1 MIPSQTLAFT
11 GVAAGLI
18 VAPGVDFAAV
28 ARNAILDR
36 RAGVCT
42 GLGVAAGSLV
52 HTTAA
57 VAGVATVL
65 VAHRSLFA
73 ALQLAGGVYLLY
85 LGARSLIAL
94 WRERGADPAPG
105 EVVGAAADSMGTA
118 DSVGTAGTAA
128 RSPLAAGSAARSPL
142 RAFRQGFTVN
152 VTNPKAPVLFLSLLP
167 QFVPP
172 GTDPLAGSLVLS
184 LIVVACALLWFPVV
198 ALVVHSVGALLGG
211 VRVRRALALAT
222 SLLLIA
228 LGLRMLLGH

>member
-36 RAGVCT
+36 WAGVCT

-73 ALQLAGGVYLLY
+73 ALQVAGGVYLLY

-105 EVVGAAADSMGTA
+105 EAADAAADSAGTGNSA
-118 DSVGTAGTAA
+118 GTGDSAGTAGT
-128 RSPLAAGSAARSPL
+128 AARSPL

-172 GTDPLAGSLVLS
+172 GADPLTGSLVLS
-184 LIVVACALLWFPVV
+184 LIVVACALVWFPVV
-198 ALVVHSVGALLGG
+198 ALVVHSAAALLGG

>member
-1 MIPSQTLAFT
+1 VIPSQTLAFT

-28 ARNAILDR
+28 ARNAIVDR
-36 RAGVCT
+36 WAGVCT

-73 ALQLAGGVYLLY
+73 ALQVAGGVYLLY
-85 LGARSLIAL
+85 LGVRSLIAL
-94 WRERGADPAPG
+94 RRERGTTRA
-105 EVVGAAADSMGTA
+105 ETAAARG
-118 DSVGTAGTAA
+118 
-128 RSPLAAGSAARSPL
+128 PL

-172 GTDPLAGSLVLS
+172 GADPLTGSLVLS
-184 LIVVACALLWFPVV
+184 LIVVACALLWFPLI
-198 ALVVHSVGALLGG
+198 ALVVHSIGALLGG
-211 VRVRRALALAT
+211 VRVRRALAVTT

-228 LGLRMLLGH
+228 LGLRMLIGR

>member
-1 MIPSQTLAFT
+1 MISSQTLAFT

-28 ARNAILDR
+28 ARNAVLDR
-36 RAGVCT
+36 WAGVCT

-73 ALQLAGGVYLLY
+73 ALQVAGGVYLLY
-85 LGARSLIAL
+85 LGARALVAL
-94 WRERGADPAPG
+94 WRERGAAVTG
-105 EVVGAAADSMGTA
+105 GAAGT
-118 DSVGTAGTAA
+118 
-128 RSPLAAGSAARSPL
+128 AARSPL

-172 GTDPLAGSLVLS
+172 GADPLAASLVLS

-198 ALVVHSVGALLGG
+198 ALVVHSIGALLGG
-211 VRVRRALALAT
+211 VRVRRALALGT

-228 LGLRMLLGH
+228 LGLRLLVGH